1 MSCAFCLTSEAL
13 EQVLPTCW
21 ETLTLNWYFSP
32 FFVIINALAVCTF
45 FNFTYLLNLAYLS
58 LRLIPSQISIS
69 AHCIPPL
76 QGKRGIQHVS
86 SVPFIL
92 ISNSAFR
99 HALGDIK
106 IAYFVLPFGES
117 FVMRIINYQEITHIR
132 GRLLITV
139 HFKRRSEVILKM
151 WHSVTEGIGGFAH
164 CDVTYKIRK
173 QLDKHSL
180 QTV

>member
-117 FVMRIINYQEITHIR
+117 FVMRIINYQEITHKGPSINYGTLQKER
-132 GRLLITV
+132 GDPQNVTQCDRGN
-139 HFKRRSEVILKM
+139 RRICTL
-151 WHSVTEGIGGFAH
+151 WCHI
-164 CDVTYKIRK
+164 
-173 QLDKHSL
+173 
-180 QTV
+180 